1 MNTLYEILGVGR
13 QASPAQVEHGYRERL
28 DLLKKNGTSPEE
40 DITRLRALR
49 EAYQTLSTP
58 SRRQAYDARLRA
70 RESMSYEVVEARPL
84 PWATILL
91 VAAALLGGGL
101 YYHHDHQKKVRLA
114 QIELETAKAKA
125 QAEQAE
131 QLAAK
136 EAAALERE
144 RQLRIQREDA
154 ANRQL
159 AAQARYE
166 GQRIHSEMQSFELE
180 KERQERQASLER
192 ERAAEREQRE
202 AKARSRDEIARME
215 RALSIPIRRH

>member
-1 MNTLYEILGVGR
+1 MTTLYEILGVGR
-13 QASPAQVEHGYRERL
+13 QATPAQIEHGYRERL
-28 DLLKKNGTSPEE
+28 DLLKTNGTSPEE

-49 EAYQTLSTP
+49 EAYQTLSAP
-58 SRRQAYDARLRA
+58 ARRQSYDARLKA
-70 RESMSYEVVEARPL
+70 RETVSYEVVEAKPL

-101 YYHHDHQKKVRLA
+101 YYHNDHQKKARLA
-114 QIELETAKAKA
+114 QLELEAAKAKA
-125 QAEQAE
+125 EAEKAE
-131 QLAAK
+131 RLAAG

-144 RQLRIQREDA
+144 RQMRIQREDA

-166 GQRIHSEMQSFELE
+166 GQRIHNEMQNFERE
-180 KERQERQASLER
+180 KERQERQAAQER

-202 AKARSRDEIARME
+202 ARARSRDEIARME